1 MRLIQKK
8 YGIFGGTF
16 NPPHIAHSIIAREIL
31 EQFNLDKII
40 FIPSGIPPLK
50 LDDELTSSLHRLN
63 MAKIAFENDKSFEV
77 SEIEM
82 QNVSHKSFTVDTLIK
97 LSEIFKEDNVKLYLI
112 IGIDNLIDFP
122 KWKNPDKL
130 FLYCDVI
137 VINRPGFFHNDAAS
151 EYTDKVMFAKIPMLE
166 ISSTMIRNYIK
177 NGKSI
182 KYFVNPGVEKYIREN
197 KLYLS

>member
-122 KWKNPDKL
+122 KWKNPEKL
-130 FLYCDVI
+130 FSYCDVI
-137 VINRPGFFHNDAAS
+137 VINRPGFSHNDAAS
-151 EYTDKVMFAKIPMLE
+151 EYADKVMFAKIPMLE

-177 NGKSI
+177 NGKS
-182 KYFVNPGVEKYIREN
+182 VNISLISVLKNIFGRIN
-197 KLYLS
+197 CI